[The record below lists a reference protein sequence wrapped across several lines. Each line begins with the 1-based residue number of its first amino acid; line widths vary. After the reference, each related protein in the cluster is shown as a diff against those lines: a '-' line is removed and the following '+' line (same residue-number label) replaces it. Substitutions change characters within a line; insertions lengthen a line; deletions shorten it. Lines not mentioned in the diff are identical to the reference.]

1 MFQSLVQKRR
11 SIRKYLSKKVEPE
24 KIEQL
29 IEAAL
34 RAPSSRDLKPCR
46 FIVVTES
53 TALAKLAR
61 AKTGGSAFLDGAPLA
76 IVVCADTKKSDVWV
90 EDTSIAST
98 YLMLAAESLDLGAC
112 WIQIRNRMHND
123 EITSADYIAEL
134 LKVPDYLSILSIIAI
149 GYADETKSPH
159 PVEELGYENVHR
171 EKFGSDSTPQG
182 ENNV

>member
-1 MFQSLVQKRR
+1 MFQSLIRKRR

-46 FIVVTES
+46 FIVVAKPS
-53 TALAKLAR
+53 TLAELAR
-61 AKTGGSAFLDGAPLA
+61 AKTGGSGFLDGASLA

-90 EDTSIAST
+90 EDASIAST

-112 WIQIRNRMHND
+112 WIQIRNRMHSD
-123 EITSADYIAEL
+123 EKTSERYIAEL
-134 LKVPDYLSILSIIAI
+134 LDIPDNLSVLCIIAI
-149 GYADETKSPH
+149 GYPDETKSPH
-159 PVEELGYENVHR
+159 PTEELEYENVQMD
-171 EKFGSDSTPQG
+171 KFGSDSTLQG